1 MKIVHL
7 DYGHGGKDPGALGNG
22 IKEKD
27 KVLSVGGKATKILEQ
42 HNVKVIH
49 SRTTDVFIEL
59 HERAN
64 MANKAKADVFVSIH
78 CNAFSDPKAQG
89 VEVFSYPNSMDGKK
103 LSQSILDS
111 IIKDKLYTKNRG
123 VKTAN
128 FAVLRLTKMTAALV
142 ELGFITNVSD
152 SRILKNKQDEL
163 AVAVAKGVLGYLG
176 IAYKVNSVIK
186 KDDPYEKVVQELMLA
201 DIIGSPAAW
210 LDIKKV
216 TVNNMKS
223 LIIKFAKKIDG
234 NFKDYNGAVDV
245 LVAAKIISNRQAW
258 NENSISIKNAAPLII
273 KMAAYMTQG
282 V

>member
-22 IKEKD
+22 VNEKD
-27 KVLSVGGKATKILEQ
+27 IVLSVGGKVTKILEQ
-42 HNVKVIH
+42 HNVKVVH
-49 SRTTDVFIEL
+49 SRTTDVFVEL

-64 MANKAKADVFVSIH
+64 MANRAKADVFVSIH
-78 CNAFSDPKAQG
+78 CNAFSDPNAQG
-89 VEVFSYPNSMDGKK
+89 VEVFSYPNSTDGKK
-103 LSQSILDS
+103 LAQRILDG

-123 VKTAN
+123 LKTAN
-128 FAVLRLTKMTAALV
+128 FAVIRLTKMTAALV

-163 AVAVAKGVLGYLG
+163 AVAVAKGILDYLG
-176 IAYKVNSVIK
+176 IAYKAGGVTK
-186 KDDPYEKVVQELMLA
+186 KDDPYEKAVQELMLS

-216 TVNNMKS
+216 TINNMKS
-223 LIIKFAKKIDG
+223 LIIKFAKKID
-234 NFKDYNGAVDV
+234 NNVKDYNGAVDV

-258 NENSISIKNAAPLII
+258 NGNSINIKNAVPLII
-273 KMAAYMTQG
+273 KMAAYMTRG